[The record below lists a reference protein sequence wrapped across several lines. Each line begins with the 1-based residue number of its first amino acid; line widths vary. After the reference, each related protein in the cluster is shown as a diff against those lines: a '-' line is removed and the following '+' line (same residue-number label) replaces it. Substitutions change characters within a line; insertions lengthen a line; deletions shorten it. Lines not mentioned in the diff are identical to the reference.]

1 MDENRVSARDG
12 TATIALVCRI
22 ILRLAHLS
30 SMFRRISI
38 FEHPFSCAGRSLA
51 VASSRLY
58 EYGNIYQ
65 ILPKRQA
72 RSNCAIMHGLDVYQL
87 PGRKPEVFTSR
98 ARGTECLHAR
108 VARMRLMYESHP
120 RTPIAVRWCLR

>member
-38 FEHPFSCAGRSLA
+38 FEHLFSCAGRSLA

-58 EYGNIYQ
+58 EYGNMA
-65 ILPKRQA
+65 ILSKHQP
-72 RSNCAIMHGLDVYQL
+72 RSSCAIMHGLDVYQL
-87 PGRKPEVFTSR
+87 PGRNPEVFTSR